1 MEKRYGLIA
10 SIKNIHEIK
19 LKLEKPVLCI
29 MYFQAMVENMS
40 EVHVW
45 CIQPSNKNTQTV
57 FVNFS
62 RPEENESV

>member
-1 MEKRYGLIA
+1 
-10 SIKNIHEIK
+10 
-19 LKLEKPVLCI
+19 

-40 EVHVW
+40 EVHV
-45 CIQPSNKNTQTV
+45 CGIQPSNKNTQTL